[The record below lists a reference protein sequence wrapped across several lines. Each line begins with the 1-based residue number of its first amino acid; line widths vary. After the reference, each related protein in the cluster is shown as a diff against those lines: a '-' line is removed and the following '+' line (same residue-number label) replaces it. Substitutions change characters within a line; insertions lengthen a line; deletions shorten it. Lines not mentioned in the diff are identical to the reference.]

1 MIHETESIGQIGDY
15 KLYLPEVVVKQ
26 VEVSVTQS
34 RSSQMVNLIFMYW
47 QWSRF
52 YHQPHLS
59 EQRRSSQMVN
69 LIFMYWQWSRF
80 YHQPYIS
87 EQSRSSQMMN
97 LIFMYQQWSRF
108 YHQPY
113 FSKVAREQVEE

>member
-1 MIHETESIGQIGDY
+1 
-15 KLYLPEVVVKQ
+15 
-26 VEVSVTQS
+26 
-34 RSSQMVNLIFMYW
+34 MVNLIFMYW

-52 YHQPHLS
+52 YHQPHL
-59 EQRRSSQMVN
+59 
-69 LIFMYWQWSRF
+69 
-80 YHQPYIS
+80 S

-113 FSKVAREQVEE
+113 FSKVAREQWSRSRMVNPIYMYRQ